1 MRILYFLLKIY
12 LQYAFRIFFPVIRLV
27 NAPKRYFGRTIYVSN
42 HASSFFDPIVIGV
55 LQRPIVFF
63 MTRSDV
69 FKPAIRPITWATH
82 MLPIYR
88 EQDNE
93 DTKGKNEEVFRKCNR
108 ILGGGRNL
116 LVFGEGFT
124 DDIFVRRLKP
134 VKKGAARIGFGA
146 LEASGWK
153 KKIYMAAVGVNYGDP
168 NYFGSELVISN
179 SDRFCLN
186 DYEEMYRENPA
197 KAIIEVTRRVEK
209 LMQEQLTHVANK
221 DWVFFH
227 EQICRLRRNG
237 MNPVDSDRSI
247 PLLKRWENSR
257 KLARWMNEQ
266 KPEENEALVKLKAD
280 TDSYFTLL
288 KRMRLEE
295 KYVSW
300 LSEKG
305 KLETGKD
312 FLALTLAA
320 LFVPFGLIHFWF
332 PYTVVKRFTEK
343 SFKRRVFWSSVKVMM
358 GALLM
363 ALWNIPLVY
372 LLNAWLIYNGP
383 LSLCYFLMLPF
394 IGLITYY
401 WFRRL
406 KDYRTKKALQKTDLA
421 SVVKKR
427 SELLE
432 RIDTLVPRP

>member
-12 LQYAFRIFFPVIRLV
+12 LQYAFRIFFPTVRLV

-42 HASSFFDPIVIGV
+42 HAASFFDPIVIGV
-55 LQRPIVFF
+55 FQRPIVFF

-69 FKPAIRPITWATH
+69 FKPVIRPITWAVH

-93 DTKGKNEEVFRKCNR
+93 DTKGKNEEVFQTCNR
-108 ILGGGRNL
+108 LLSGGRNL

-124 DDIFVRRLKP
+124 DDVFVRRLKP
-134 VKKGAARIGFGA
+134 IKKGAARIGFGA
-146 LEASGWK
+146 LQAQGWK
-153 KKIYMAAVGVNYGDP
+153 KKVYMSAIGVNYGDP

-179 SDRFCLN
+179 AERFCLN
-186 DYEEMYRENPA
+186 DYEEAYKENPA
-197 KAIIEVTRRVEK
+197 KVIVEVTRRVEK
-209 LMQEQLTHVANK
+209 MLQQQLTHVANK

-247 PLLKRWENSR
+247 LLLQRWNNSR
-257 KLARWMNEQ
+257 KLAHWINDQ

-280 TDSYFTLL
+280 TDSYFNLL

-295 KYVSW
+295 RFVSE
-300 LSEKG
+300 LSRKG

-312 FLALTLAA
+312 LLALMLAA
-320 LFVPFGLIHFWF
+320 LFVPVGLIHFWV
-332 PYTVVKRFTEK
+332 PYIFVKRFTEK
-343 SFKRRVFWSSVKVMM
+343 SFKRRVFWSSVKVML
-358 GALLM
+358 GSLLLALFNL
-363 ALWNIPLVY
+363 PLVWLLHKFVFHNAYISWAY
-372 LLNAWLIYNGP
+372 LLL
-383 LSLCYFLMLPF
+383 LPV

-406 KDYRTKKALQKTDLA
+406 KEYKTKKVLQKTDL
-421 SVVKKR
+421 SSILNKR
-427 SELLE
+427 SELME
-432 RIDTLVPRP
+432 RIDTLIPKP